1 MLKTEYLEYRD
12 GDVVL
17 EAYVAFDDAN
27 TEPRPCVL
35 VAHDWTGR
43 RDYACAG
50 AERMAELG
58 YVGFALDVY
67 GKGVF
72 GKDGDAQGNSAL
84 MQPFAEDR
92 ALLRRRL
99 LAALATAS
107 ALPQVDDSNIAAMG
121 YCFGGM
127 AVLELARSGAAVKG
141 VCSIHGLL
149 GQGNVANQSIRAKVL
164 CLHGHDDPMVTPAQL
179 LAFENEMSA
188 AKADWQVHVYGGTKH
203 AFTNPAANNPDFGTV
218 YSQRA
223 TQRAERALANF
234 LEELFVETPPL
245 DVAP

>member
-12 GDVVL
+12 GDAVL
-17 EAYVAFDDAN
+17 EAYVAYDDAV

-43 RDYACAG
+43 REYACAG

-58 YVGFALDVY
+58 YVGFALDIY

-84 MQPFAEDR
+84 MQPYAEDR
-92 ALLRRRL
+92 ALLRRRV
-99 LAALATAS
+99 LAALAAAS
-107 ALPQVDDSNIAAMG
+107 GLSQVDSGNIAAMG

-127 AVLELARSGAAVKG
+127 TVLELARSGAAVKG

-149 GQGNVANQSIRAKVL
+149 GQGNVANQPIRAKVL
-164 CLHGHDDPMVTPAQL
+164 CLHGHDDPMVPPAQL
-179 LAFENEMSA
+179 LEFENEMTA

-218 YSQRA
+218 YKQQAADRA
-223 TQRAERALANF
+223 YRALANIR
-234 LEELFVETPPL
+234 EELL
-245 DVAP
+245 VA